1 MLTFS
6 THQKKKK
13 WLIKPP
19 GIKEPVKGFEPP
31 AGGLQNRCST
41 PELHRLALSARRIIP
56 ASTTLCQPLF
66 RTSTFTPGSKALFLA
81 SSISATSL
89 ETFFRSVTYSKRT
102 LLYDVMTYIT
112 RIDTLRKNI
121 TISN

>member
-31 AGGLQNRCST
+31 AGGLQNLFHYKMACSAV
-41 PELHRLALSARRIIP
+41 LR
-56 ASTTLCQPLF
+56 ASFLQKVTVHPYSPLQ
-66 RTSTFTPGSKALFLA
+66 GGAHA
-81 SSISATSL
+81 
-89 ETFFRSVTYSKRT
+89 
-102 LLYDVMTYIT
+102 
-112 RIDTLRKNI
+112 
-121 TISN
+121 